1 MAGHGCRITLT
12 HASCAIAGR
21 GLAAIAEAER
31 HAPPEEGMM
40 TLELEVTTQRV
51 FGPEHCPHTRP
62 PSQRLEGILCGQ
74 RRGTFHADG
83 VAPPYTKEKFMEIY
97 PHWRDPTVKLTVAEE
112 KEESAS
118 NEGGWGSAGG
128 WGTSDTS
135 GWGAATSGNTG
146 GWGAAFGGGRE
157 KKRDLLLF
165 LLVALRAAL
174 LLHYLHLTPR
184 EPTFVPGTISG
195 TNISYSV
202 IRDREFLTLML
213 NTASNEEEEEEAADA
228 AAVEAPPVPEEDLD
242 AVRARYMRTSG
253 FRADDAL

>member
-1 MAGHGCRITLT
+1 MKGG
-12 HASCAIAGR
+12 G
-21 GLAAIAEAER
+21 EA
-31 HAPPEEGMM
+31 
-40 TLELEVTTQRV
+40 L
-51 FGPEHCPHTRP
+51 
-62 PSQRLEGILCGQ
+62 
-74 RRGTFHADG
+74 ADG
-83 VAPPYTKEKFMEIY
+83 ARAIPADGEQQLVATPADGALHLAVRQVVGALLVKAGELPRRTK
-97 PHWRDPTVKLTVAEE
+97 
-112 KEESAS
+112 
-118 NEGGWGSAGG
+118 
-128 WGTSDTS
+128 
-135 GWGAATSGNTG
+135 
-146 GWGAAFGGGRE
+146 GGRE